1 MPSKELTSAVILAI
15 TNAERKG
22 INLPPLDH
30 IDQML
35 LNDADYIRPQAEAA
49 ISTILATLQEPTDA
63 AVTAYED
70 VMNKT
75 RITSRPHGANVWRA
89 MLAASA
95 LGEQSE

>member
-1 MPSKELTSAVILAI
+1 MPSKELTTAVILAI

-49 ISTILATLQEPTDA
+49 ISTILAAIQEPTQPMVQSVKHDLAWYHA
-63 AVTAYED
+63 AET
-70 VMNKT
+70 
-75 RITSRPHGANVWRA
+75 WRA
-89 MLAASA
+89 MLNASA